1 MLLKAFL
8 HIYSQRFVICPL
20 CVPVSLPFWRCKVC
34 IILLHVRASTRLP
47 RPHQQR
53 DWEGWERETEVDKM
67 HVFIFFTMEY
77 DHEIYFIS
85 LYYRVNRTR
94 IKTIISNVTQF
105 QLNRRNWSTKKEK
118 CRTGIVFTK
127 DKITSTETKDLALKT
142 RTLCMSNTSPY

>member
-1 MLLKAFL
+1 
-8 HIYSQRFVICPL
+8 
-20 CVPVSLPFWRCKVC
+20 
-34 IILLHVRASTRLP
+34 
-47 RPHQQR
+47 
-53 DWEGWERETEVDKM
+53 M